1 LELDCPFWYEASEPV
16 PTGVFLAVSGVHV
29 TGSDLPAHGSSYVDL
44 DLFPDI
50 IIIYKNIL
58 FGIIYNSNS

>member
-1 LELDCPFWYEASEPV
+1 LELDCPFCPVEASEPA
-16 PTGVFLAVSGVHV
+16 GAFLAVSGVHV